1 VTVADKNHNLIGESG
16 QVKDMTFS
24 LYRDQH
30 GVTRVNPPEQMKT
43 AKKK

>member
-1 VTVADKNHNLIGESG
+1 MKNQLKNFIKDESG

-30 GVTRVNPPEQMKT
+30 GVMRVNSPEQMKT